1 MKESFFNRTFLW
13 YGIYYGVT
21 SIILF
26 VLEYFLAP
34 DLMQNKIVS
43 SLVFL
48 VPLILFMTL
57 AGIAEK
63 KKNDGYL
70 SFSKTFQCMF
80 YTATIGLVMISVFNY
95 MFTTFYAPEFMTE
108 IYEKQM
114 AETRI
119 KLEEQGMADEDIDK
133 TMELTEK
140 IFKLQDRMWF
150 KLIGVLMLIGMGAI
164 AALLN
169 ALVIRKNP
177 PTDYFVVANELE
189 KEN

>member
-1 MKESFFNRTFLW
+1 
-13 YGIYYGVT
+13 
-21 SIILF
+21 
-26 VLEYFLAP
+26 
-34 DLMQNKIVS
+34 
-43 SLVFL
+43 
-48 VPLILFMTL
+48 
-57 AGIAEK
+57 
-63 KKNDGYL
+63 
-70 SFSKTFQCMF
+70 
-80 YTATIGLVMISVFNY
+80 

-119 KLEEQGMADEDIDK
+119 KLEEQGMADEEIDK